1 MSGDKKMSENIG
13 GVENKSD
20 SETTDTVA
28 NAVEKAVAGLKAN
41 RDEILKEKKV
51 LSDSLKKFDG
61 IDPDKMRDIMAN
73 IGKSEETKL
82 ITEGKL
88 EEVWDLRSSAM
99 QKHFDSQ
106 LTDRDTKISA
116 LSENENVLKKR
127 LAELSLNTVLRKE
140 ASDQKLIPEAI
151 DDAVFLGRSLFTML
165 KDGSLAIVDNNGF
178 TLPGADGKTA
188 LQPKEWLQGLKT
200 TKPHWWAQSSGA
212 GVTGGSGNKT
222 NGISLSRNRF
232 DDLSQGDRSKFINS
246 GGVIS

>member
-1 MSGDKKMSENIG
+1 MSENIG
-13 GVENKSD
+13 DVENKPA
-20 SETTDTVA
+20 SETTDTIS

-51 LSDSLKKFDG
+51 LSDNLKRFDG
-61 IDPDKMRDIMAN
+61 LDPEKMRDIMAN

-99 QKHFDSQ
+99 QKHFDSEINS
-106 LTDRDTKISA
+106 RDTKIST

-140 ASDQKLIPEAI
+140 ASDQKLIPEAV
-151 DDAVFLGRSLFTML
+151 DDAVFLGRSKFSML
-165 KDGSLAIVDNNGF
+165 KDGTLGIIDENGF

-212 GVTGGSGNKT
+212 GVTGGAGNKT
-222 NGISLSRNRF
+222 NGIHLSRDRF
-232 DDLSQGDRSKFINS
+232 DGLSQGDRSKFIDG